1 MTLTLIK
8 VLYSKQKAK
17 VIQYRDYKW
26 FSNETFMNDLQYKL
40 FQGKCNFGNLLFK
53 GFIETVGATPF
64 VYKRYVQVTQA
75 PFIDKIF
82 NKEIMKR

>member
-8 VLYSKQKAK
+8 VLYSKKKAK
-17 VIQYRDYKW
+17 VIQYRDYKR

-40 FQGKCNFGNLLFK
+40 FQSKCNFGNLLFK